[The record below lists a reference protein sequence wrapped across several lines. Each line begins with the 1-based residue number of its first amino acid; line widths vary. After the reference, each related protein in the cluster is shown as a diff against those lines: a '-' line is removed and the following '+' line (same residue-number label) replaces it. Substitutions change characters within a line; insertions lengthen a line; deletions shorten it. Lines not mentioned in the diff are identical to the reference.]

1 MYKIMLTAAAATL
14 LSSAAFAQTTSW
26 QYGAGNG
33 DPLPYAGPKPIY
45 KYAYGPGN
53 GDPMK
58 PSGTPQSSFAYG
70 GDNSAKGGMIQMG
83 VPTPQPQQ
91 MASPTPAKSARPGSH
106 S

>member
-1 MYKIMLTAAAATL
+1 MHKIMLTAAAATL

-33 DPLPYAGPKPIY
+33 DP
-45 KYAYGPGN
+45 
-53 GDPMK
+53 MK

-70 GDNSAKGGMIQMG
+70 GDNSAKGSMIQMG

>member
-1 MYKIMLTAAAATL
+1 MRKTLLAAAAATL
-14 LSSAAFAQTTSW
+14 LSGTAFAQTTTW

-33 DPLPYAGPKPIY
+33 DPLPYAGPKPTY
-45 KYAYGPGN
+45 SYAYGPGN

-58 PSGTPQSSFAYG
+58 PTGTPQSSFAYG
-70 GDNSAKGGMIQMG
+70 GDNADKGSMIQMTTP
-83 VPTPQPQQ
+83 VPRQR